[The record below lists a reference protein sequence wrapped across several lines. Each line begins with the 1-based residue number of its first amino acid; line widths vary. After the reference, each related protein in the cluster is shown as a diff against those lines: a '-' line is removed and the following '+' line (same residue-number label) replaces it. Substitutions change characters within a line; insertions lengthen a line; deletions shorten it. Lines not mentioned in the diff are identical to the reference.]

1 MAVLSSSLA
10 GSADP
15 RSRRGPAAGPQ
26 GRGQAA
32 QCGPR
37 AAPSLRPADL
47 LTTFLPRAPCS
58 TPPPPLPVSPSPPLL
73 PLSLGTYMAL
83 HIPWVGLPN
92 RAFLILTLGPL
103 SLPHA
108 ISVCSHS
115 DPEWVLPRMP
125 AWPGA
130 GEGEM
135 AETGRSKQTRGE
147 VLC

>member
-47 LTTFLPRAPCS
+47 LTTFLPPFSNSPNRTCCKREKRKKKVKTQKSQTKTNLECVAKCCFLLVASVYPCG
-58 TPPPPLPVSPSPPLL
+58 PQPARLPLPVCCVSCPPAHPTLL
-73 PLSLGTYMAL
+73 LMTRS
-83 HIPWVGLPN
+83 
-92 RAFLILTLGPL
+92 
-103 SLPHA
+103 
-108 ISVCSHS
+108 SVPGCSVMVI
-115 DPEWVLPRMP
+115 DDNV
-125 AWPGA
+125 
-130 GEGEM
+130 
-135 AETGRSKQTRGE
+135 
-147 VLC
+147 